1 MVRVNELTIS
11 EILRGME
18 PGKLQTVG
26 IMQVLPLLG
35 NSDLYDADLISPS
48 DEAHQ
53 ATTGTSNYGSME
65 FDNSKNDKVLL
76 VPCHVGYVTSQ
87 RAQDH
92 AMAHAG
98 LVDKKKRRTFD
109 TAMCVQQTQGG
120 MISKGQHKMLILPY
134 SLRERAL
141 QMRDQKEYGKLWN
154 DISTFNRELGLR
166 TGDRGHLEY
175 FLDHF
180 RKELDQFVAEFE
192 CIPQQCGAIILING
206 QVVGVERAPN
216 PTFWRDVWSPL
227 VRECYGSLA
236 IQVGRQTGPNAVPK
250 TRVPLSGGRIN
261 SLDDLEKALT
271 DREEKQDEKAR
282 EIIRKL
288 LDEPFTS
295 ENEETMKKYTV
306 VTIKNGQFLG
316 QLVKDE
322 TKISYAS
329 LFTTKD
335 WAKSAPWRQTSKF
348 TV

>member
-1 MVRVNELTIS
+1 
-11 EILRGME
+11 
-18 PGKLQTVG
+18 
-26 IMQVLPLLG
+26 
-35 NSDLYDADLISPS
+35 
-48 DEAHQ
+48 
-53 ATTGTSNYGSME
+53 
-65 FDNSKNDKVLL
+65 
-76 VPCHVGYVTSQ
+76 
-87 RAQDH
+87 
-92 AMAHAG
+92 MAHAG